1 MFPPLRSRLATA
13 TGFLPMNAPRFFVS
27 PGKLSLLAIGL
38 LLAGSVG
45 AESARFASAVKAR
58 IEKGYAVVQ
67 FADGTRTMV
76 PMASLPD
83 EDRAFLTVLSDQSP
97 LAHGKSE
104 VVVAKETFNVKRTIQ
119 VATVVGPLETVQLC
133 PPSVPRNQL
142 GATCMLYGRV
152 HWLDIAGYPLDN
164 ASIYRISNNVSP
176 DCPWADPR
184 YMQGLATLTSTGKP
198 PPLIHTLPPQEE
210 DPFEWARGELRQG
223 RPILAAFPREIWQAL
238 PPGFVAA
245 HPWNGGSVGHQI
257 VINGFTWNQATKQ
270 GTFHIINSWEELL
283 EFDLKTEAAQGGALV
298 IEQSLSPRGEMP
310 APTAR
315 EVVKTITF
323 LRVAG
328 KTNLYEVETNLGKRR
343 VAAASEDGARA
354 LVENA
359 K

>member
-1 MFPPLRSRLATA
+1 
-13 TGFLPMNAPRFFVS
+13 MNAPRFS
-27 PGKLSLLAIGL
+27 SRPGALPWLAIGL
-38 LLAGSVG
+38 LFAGSVG
-45 AESARFASAVKAR
+45 AESARFANAVKAR

-67 FADGTRTMV
+67 FADGTKTMV
-76 PMASLPD
+76 PIASLPD
-83 EDRAFLTVLSDQSP
+83 EDRAFLAALGNQSP

-104 VVVAKETFNVKRTIQ
+104 VVVAKDTFNVKKTIQ

-164 ASIYRISNNVSP
+164 ASIYRISNNVNP
-176 DCPWADPR
+176 DRPWADPR
-184 YMQGLATLTSTGKP
+184 YHQGLTTLTTTGKP
-198 PPLIHTLPPQEE
+198 PPLIHNLPPQEV
-210 DPFEWARGELRQG
+210 DPFEWARGELRRG
-223 RPILAAFPREIWQAL
+223 RPLLAAFPKEIWQAL

-257 VINGFTWNQATKQ
+257 VINGFTWNQETKQ
-270 GTFHIINSWEELL
+270 GTFHIINSWEELF

-310 APTAR
+310 APTAK

-323 LRVAG
+323 LRTAG

-343 VAAASEDGARA
+343 VAATSEDGVRA

>member
-1 MFPPLRSRLATA
+1 MLINASRFSLR
-13 TGFLPMNAPRFFVS
+13 
-27 PGKLSLLAIGL
+27 PGPFSLLVIGL

-45 AESARFASAVKAR
+45 AESARFAHAVKAR

-67 FADGTRTMV
+67 FADGAKTMV
-76 PMASLPD
+76 PLASLSD
-83 EDRAFLTVLSDQSP
+83 DDRAFLTALSNQSP

-104 VVVAKETFNVKRTIQ
+104 VVVAKETFNVKKTIQ

-176 DCPWADPR
+176 DHPWTDPL
-184 YMQGLATLTSTGKP
+184 YYQGLTVLTTTGKP
-198 PPLIHTLPPQEE
+198 PPLIHNLPPQEE
-210 DPFEWARGELRQG
+210 DPFAWARGELRKG
-223 RPILAAFPREIWQAL
+223 RPLLAAFPKEIWQAL

-245 HPWNGGSVGHQI
+245 HPWNGGSVGHQV
-257 VINGFTWNQATKQ
+257 VINGFTWNQETKQ

-310 APTAR
+310 APTAK
-315 EVVKTITF
+315 EIVKTITF

-343 VAAASEDGARA
+343 VAAASEDDARA

>member
-1 MFPPLRSRLATA
+1 MKT
-13 TGFLPMNAPRFFVS
+13 TQFLVR
-27 PGKLSLLAIGL
+27 PGVLLLLGIGL
-38 LLAGSVG
+38 LPAAEAG
-45 AESARFASAVKAR
+45 AESARFHDAVKAR

-67 FADGTRTMV
+67 FADGTKTMV
-76 PMASLPD
+76 PVASLPE
-83 EDRAFLTVLSDQSP
+83 EDRAFLTALSRENP

-104 VVVAKETFNVKRTIQ
+104 VVVAKETFVVKKTIQ

-176 DCPWADPR
+176 DQPWSDPR
-184 YMQGLATLTSTGKP
+184 YYQGLSALTSTGKP
-198 PPLIHTLPPQEE
+198 PPLIHNLPPQEE

-223 RPILAAFPREIWQAL
+223 RPLLAAFPKEIWQAL

-257 VINGFTWNQATKQ
+257 VINGFTWNRETKQ
-270 GTFHIINSWEELL
+270 GTFHIINSWEELF

-298 IEQSLSPRGEMP
+298 IEQSLSPRGELP
-310 APTAR
+310 APTAK
-315 EVVKTITF
+315 EVVKSVTF
-323 LRVAG
+323 LRAAG
-328 KTNLYEVETNLGKRR
+328 KTNLYEVETNLGKRK
-343 VAAASEDGARA
+343 VAAVSEEGARA
-354 LVENA
+354 LVENE

>member
-1 MFPPLRSRLATA
+1 
-13 TGFLPMNAPRFFVS
+13 MNASRSLVRS
-27 PGKLSLLAIGL
+27 GTLSLLVIGL
-38 LLAGSVG
+38 LLAGRVG
-45 AESARFASAVKAR
+45 AESARFAHAVKAR

-67 FADGTRTMV
+67 FADGAKTMV
-76 PMASLPD
+76 PMASLPE
-83 EDRAFLTVLSDQSP
+83 EDRAFLTALSNQSP

-104 VVVAKETFNVKRTIQ
+104 VVVAKETFNVKQTIQ

-164 ASIYRISNNVSP
+164 ASIYRISNAVNP
-176 DCPWADPR
+176 DHPWTDPR
-184 YMQGLATLTSTGKP
+184 YYQGLTMLTTTGKP
-198 PPLIHTLPPQEE
+198 PPLIHNLPPQEV
-210 DPFEWARGELRQG
+210 DPFEWARGELRKG
-223 RPILAAFPREIWQAL
+223 RPLLAAFPKEIWQAL

-245 HPWNGGSVGHQI
+245 HSWNGGSVGHQV
-257 VINGFTWNQATKQ
+257 VINGFTWNQETKQ
-270 GTFHIINSWEELL
+270 GTFHIVNSWEELF

-298 IEQSLSPRGEMP
+298 IEQSLSPRGERP
-310 APTAR
+310 PPTAR

>member
-1 MFPPLRSRLATA
+1 
-13 TGFLPMNAPRFFVS
+13 MNASRFS
-27 PGKLSLLAIGL
+27 LRPGPFSLLAIGL
-38 LLAGSVG
+38 LLVG
-45 AESARFASAVKAR
+45 GVRAESARFANAVKAR

-67 FADGTRTMV
+67 FADGAKTMV

-83 EDRAFLTVLSDQSP
+83 EDRAFLTALSNQSP

-104 VVVAKETFNVKRTIQ
+104 VVVAKETFNVKKTIQ

-176 DCPWADPR
+176 DHPWTDPR
-184 YMQGLATLTSTGKP
+184 YYQGLTALTTTGKP
-198 PPLIHTLPPQEE
+198 PPLIHNLPPQEE
-210 DPFEWARGELRQG
+210 DPFEWARGELRKG
-223 RPILAAFPREIWQAL
+223 RPLLAAFPKEIWQAL

-245 HPWNGGSVGHQI
+245 HPWNGGSVGHQV
-257 VINGFTWNQATKQ
+257 VINGFTWNQETKQ

-310 APTAR
+310 APTAK

-328 KTNLYEVETNLGKRR
+328 KTNLYEVETNLGRR
-343 VAAASEDGARA
+343 KVAAASEDDARA